1 MPKEKLKLVK
11 PEIVKLLYQMIHD
24 ISQLFCYFG
33 IDYWMDGGSCLGLI
47 RHGGG
52 KIPWNKEI
60 EVGSFPMKTIVRHG
74 GGLIPWDND
83 LDLGIFG
90 KDIKKFLALEPV
102 LNFCGYSI
110 TKVWFGYKIFY
121 SNRRKIE
128 GFDYSFP
135 FIDIFPFREIDGKI
149 KPSYKKVRDTW
160 PKESWDMDELFPLK
174 KYKFGQTVV
183 LGPNKPLDYLDRM
196 YQKSWNKIAYVEY
209 DHEVEE
215 EVKKVKVKLTPE
227 MRKPAQ
233 PTSVKNNPKVV
244 KVIQECLSRHP

>member
-1 MPKEKLKLVK
+1 MPKEKLKSVK
-11 PEIVKLLYQMIHD
+11 PEIVKLIYQMVHD

-33 IDYWMDGGSCLGLI
+33 IDYWMDGGSCLGL
-47 RHGGG
+47 
-52 KIPWNKEI
+52 
-60 EVGSFPMKTIVRHG
+60 VRHK
-74 GGLIPWDND
+74 GLIPHDDDVDWG
-83 LDLGIFG
+83 LVS

-121 SNRRKIE
+121 SNRKMIE

-160 PKESWDMDELFPLK
+160 PKEWWDMDELFPLQ

-196 YQKSWNKIAYVEY
+196 YQKSWNKIAYREY

-215 EVKKVKVKLTPE
+215 EVKKVKVRLTPE

-244 KVIQECLSRHP
+244 KIIQECLNRNISGL

>member
-1 MPKEKLKLVK
+1 MPKEKLKSVK
-11 PEIVKLLYQMIHD
+11 PEIVKLIYQIVHD

-33 IDYWMDGGSCLGLI
+33 IDYWMDGGTLLGA
-47 RHGGG
+47 
-52 KIPWNKEI
+52 
-60 EVGSFPMKTIVRHG
+60 VRHEG
-74 GGLIPWDND
+74 GIPWDD
-83 LDLGIFG
+83 DCDLGIFR

-196 YQKSWNKIAYVEY
+196 YGRDWNKIAYREY

-215 EVKKVKVKLTPE
+215 EVKKVKVRLTPE

-244 KVIQECLSRHP
+244 KVIQECLNRNISGL

>member
-1 MPKEKLKLVK
+1 MPKTEKLKSVK
-11 PEIVKLLYQMIHD
+11 PEIVKLIYQMVHD

-33 IDYWMDGGSCLGLI
+33 IDYWMDGGTLLGGVRHSGLI
-47 RHGGG
+47 
-52 KIPWNKEI
+52 KWDDD
-60 EVGSFPMKTIVRHG
+60 VDF
-74 GGLIPWDND
+74 GLVS
-83 LDLGIFG
+83 

-121 SNRRKIE
+121 SNRKMIE

-160 PKESWDMDELFPLK
+160 PKESWDMEELFPLK

-196 YQKSWNKIAYVEY
+196 YGKDWNKIAYRQY

-215 EVKKVKVKLTPE
+215 EVEKIKVKLTPE
-227 MRKPAQ
+227 MRKPAR

-244 KVIQECLSRHP
+244 KVVQECLSCRL

>member
-1 MPKEKLKLVK
+1 MPKEKLKSVK
-11 PEIVKLLYQMIHD
+11 PEIVKLIYQMVHD

-33 IDYWMDGGSCLGLI
+33 IDYWMDGGSCLGL
-47 RHGGG
+47 
-52 KIPWNKEI
+52 
-60 EVGSFPMKTIVRHG
+60 VRHS
-74 GGLIPWDND
+74 GLIKWDD
-83 LDLGIFG
+83 DVDVGIFS

-121 SNRRKIE
+121 SNRKMIE

-196 YQKSWNKIAYVEY
+196 YGKSWNKIAYREY

-215 EVKKVKVKLTPE
+215 EVKKVKVRLTPE